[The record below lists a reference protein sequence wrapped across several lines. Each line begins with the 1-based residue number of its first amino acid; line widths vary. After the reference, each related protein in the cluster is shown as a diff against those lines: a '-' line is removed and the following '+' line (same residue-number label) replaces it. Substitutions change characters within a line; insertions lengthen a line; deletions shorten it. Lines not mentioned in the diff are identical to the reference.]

1 MLENSKNEKS
11 KSFESMYPKNSYSIL
26 NISKPKD
33 NFEFDQPLIIKN
45 ENDEIDVFQ
54 NYDNNH
60 HENPENQNNK
70 SDTLKTKESIL
81 ISNNTN
87 NIEHLSKSV
96 NIIYEN
102 PIFLQNPEVKSKNE
116 PISLTMPKNN
126 ITDTLLTDLAELFP
140 LDNKPEQKSQFFEK
154 CIHLIALKEIEIL
167 EQKKKIENMEIE
179 KKKIQIDKKKLDEEV
194 KNFRTKNSTVPK
206 FNISESERLFKL
218 GKIKD
223 KEGIDIEMA
232 IALYKKSLDWNP
244 NMFKSLNNLGLIFYK
259 NNQFGKAE
267 VYYDE
272 ALIIEGENLFIHT
285 NIAILFFDKSCIW
298 FKEIERLQNI
308 FNSLKEFNE
317 GEFSF
322 LANKDEIKKVNDLI
336 ISAKS
341 EIKQYLVRANY
352 HSKMALDLNK
362 KKINCKLNDNLGYIL
377 YMQYK
382 TTNDLA
388 YIGEA
393 LEYFKNALEIKI
405 KYNIQYDLLALTV
418 QDRYLDDLQL
428 KYNLLLANK
437 INFNKIYVNNSQSRN
452 NLVNQHSLN
461 VLNEVEEEDQVE
473 IVDIDGIDE
482 IHNIS
487 RTRSKSNRSKSN
499 LSKTKHTK
507 GILN

>member
-1 MLENSKNEKS
+1 
-11 KSFESMYPKNSYSIL
+11 
-26 NISKPKD
+26 
-33 NFEFDQPLIIKN
+33 
-45 ENDEIDVFQ
+45 
-54 NYDNNH
+54 
-60 HENPENQNNK
+60 
-70 SDTLKTKESIL
+70 
-81 ISNNTN
+81 
-87 NIEHLSKSV
+87 
-96 NIIYEN
+96 
-102 PIFLQNPEVKSKNE
+102 
-116 PISLTMPKNN
+116 
-126 ITDTLLTDLAELFP
+126 
-140 LDNKPEQKSQFFEK
+140 
-154 CIHLIALKEIEIL
+154 
-167 EQKKKIENMEIE
+167 
-179 KKKIQIDKKKLDEEV
+179 
-194 KNFRTKNSTVPK
+194 
-206 FNISESERLFKL
+206 
-218 GKIKD
+218 
-223 KEGIDIEMA
+223 
-232 IALYKKSLDWNP
+232 
-244 NMFKSLNNLGLIFYK
+244 
-259 NNQFGKAE
+259 
-267 VYYDE
+267 
-272 ALIIEGENLFIHT
+272 
-285 NIAILFFDKSCIW
+285 
-298 FKEIERLQNI
+298 
-308 FNSLKEFNE
+308 
-317 GEFSF
+317 
-322 LANKDEIKKVNDLI
+322 
-336 ISAKS
+336 
-341 EIKQYLVRANY
+341 
-352 HSKMALDLNK
+352 MALDLNK